1 MVRTRHS
8 EDLECGDGRLDSSPC
23 PPSATSCASTA
34 AWDEP
39 HPQEKLPFLCTDQDH
54 EAELESMQQ
63 REALLLPART
73 WLAPEGHQKVL
84 SAKHRRFLVSWLLRV
99 SLAMPTS
106 PCCMLCCHHPPHDGA
121 TLCL

>member
-1 MVRTRHS
+1 MVRTRRS
-8 EDLECGDGRLDSSPC
+8 EDLECGDGCLDSSPC

-34 AWDEP
+34 AWDAEP
-39 HPQEKLPFLCTDQDH
+39 HPPEELPFLCTDQDH

-63 REALLLPART
+63 REVRQLPAGT

-99 SLAMPTS
+99 SPEARL
-106 PCCMLCCHHPPHDGA
+106 PCCPPCCW
-121 TLCL
+121 